1 MIDRQPLFV
10 VMEDVPVFF
19 AKKLTIC
26 IRGRLNIINF
36 FRLLFSMRA
45 LFLELLT
52 WHDRI
57 EDIEITILRSKFK
70 RDRYFYSSSNIDIFL
85 FHIKIF
91 SLSFFFILFAIQFS
105 VFGSIFS

>member
-70 RDRYFYSSSNIDIFL
+70 RDCYFYSSSNIDIFL